1 MKTRT
6 DYVSNSSSSSFILMY
21 NDDSKMTLS
30 GRRRGSPKMDFKIS
44 DLIDFIDHSS
54 DYSSEST
61 QLVADGFENVVSYLT
76 ERDSSGYT
84 NYDEEWSNEI
94 IRKMNENKNGYSDAV
109 MFKVSYSDK
118 IVRRLIDAF
127 VAAGE
132 AKEIINQ
139 EE

>member
-127 VAAGE
+127 VESGE